1 MRSRKQASPLALLMA
16 GLSASLA
23 CHPEMIPA
31 STNPN
36 LYQNSRATDDAIVQ
50 TVASYAVVFGI
61 ARCHRMNIPFTPPS
75 LDNTFYENLF
85 IMAGLVDSSTGRPD
99 PVILSVFR
107 RFGSGNVDHG
117 MALCVFSALV
127 TASSR
132 TDPISC
138 FITTIGAAYGPLH
151 FGATLSAQRA
161 LQEIG
166 TPDNVPSFL
175 EEVKQGKRKLFGYGH
190 RAYKWMDPRVQLIRG
205 LLQDLN
211 LDPEKSPLLNI
222 TQRIEQL
229 ASKDEYFQRRRLYPN
244 ADLYGHFV
252 FSAWYVTPMCVE

>member
-1 MRSRKQASPLALLMA
+1 MT

-36 LYQNSRATDDAIVQ
+36 LYQDRKAADDAIVQ

-61 ARCHRMNIPFTPPS
+61 VRCHCLGIPFTRPS
-75 LDNTFYENLF
+75 VDNTFYENLF
-85 IMAGLVDSSTGRPD
+85 IMAGLVDSSTARPD
-99 PVILSVFR
+99 PLLLSVFR
-107 RFGSGNVDHG
+107 LLGSANVDHG

-138 FITTIGAAYGPLH
+138 LITAIGASYGPLH
-151 FGATLSAQRA
+151 FGATQSAQRA

-166 TPDNVPSFL
+166 TPDNVSSFL

-190 RAYKWMDPRVQLIRG
+190 RAMDPRVRLIRG
-205 LLQDLN
+205 LLHDLN
-211 LDPEKSPLLNI
+211 LDPTKNPLLNI

-229 ASKDEYFQRRRLYPN
+229 ASQDEYFRRRELYPN
-244 ADLYGHFV
+244 ADL
-252 FSAWYVTPMCVE
+252 

>member
-1 MRSRKQASPLALLMA
+1 MA
-16 GLSASLA
+16 GQSASLA

-36 LYQNSRATDDAIVQ
+36 IYQDSKAADNAIVQ

-61 ARCHRMNIPFTPPS
+61 VRCHHLGIPFTSPS
-75 LDNTFYENLF
+75 LDNTFNENLF
-85 IMAGLVDSSTGRPD
+85 IMAGLVDSSTGRPI
-99 PVILSVFR
+99 PKLLSVFQ
-107 RFGSGNVDHG
+107 RFGSANADHG
-117 MALCVFSALV
+117 MALCIFSALV

-138 FITTIGAAYGPLH
+138 LITAISAAYGPLH
-151 FGATLSAQRA
+151 FGATLSAQSD

-190 RAYKWMDPRVQLIRG
+190 RAYKGIDPRVRLIRG

-211 LDPEKSPLLNI
+211 LDPAAHPLLNI

-229 ASKDEYFQRRRLYPN
+229 ASTDEYFRRRGLYPN

-252 FSAWYVTPMCVE
+252 FSAWYAIFFPLCQYIEAS

>member
-1 MRSRKQASPLALLMA
+1 MA

-36 LYQNSRATDDAIVQ
+36 IYQDSKAADNAIVQ

-61 ARCHRMNIPFTPPS
+61 VRCHHLGIPFTSPS
-75 LDNTFYENLF
+75 LDNTFNENLF
-85 IMAGLVDSSTGRPD
+85 IMAGLVDSSTGRPI
-99 PVILSVFR
+99 PKLLSVFQ
-107 RFGSGNVDHG
+107 RFGSANADHG
-117 MALCVFSALV
+117 MALCIFSALV

-138 FITTIGAAYGPLH
+138 LITAISAAYGPLH
-151 FGATLSAQRA
+151 FGATLSAQSA

-190 RAYKWMDPRVQLIRG
+190 RAYKGIDPRVRLIRG

-211 LDPEKSPLLNI
+211 LDPAAHPLLNI

-229 ASKDEYFQRRRLYPN
+229 ASTDEYFRRRGLYPN

-252 FSAWYVTPMCVE
+252 FSAWYAIFFPLCQYIEAS

>member
-1 MRSRKQASPLALLMA
+1 MLTTAW
-16 GLSASLA
+16 LS
-23 CHPEMIPA
+23 
-31 STNPN
+31 
-36 LYQNSRATDDAIVQ
+36 
-50 TVASYAVVFGI
+50 
-61 ARCHRMNIPFTPPS
+61 
-75 LDNTFYENLF
+75 
-85 IMAGLVDSSTGRPD
+85 
-99 PVILSVFR
+99 
-107 RFGSGNVDHG
+107 
-117 MALCVFSALV
+117 VFSALV

-138 FITTIGAAYGPLH
+138 LISAISAAYGPLH

-190 RAYKWMDPRVQLIRG
+190 CAYKRMDPRVRLIRD
-205 LLQDLN
+205 LLQVLN
-211 LDPEKSPLLNI
+211 LDPAKNQLLSI

-229 ASKDEYFQRRRLYPN
+229 ASEDEYFRRCGLYPN

-252 FSAWYVTPMCVE
+252 FSAWYVVLSS

>member
-1 MRSRKQASPLALLMA
+1 MT

-36 LYQNSRATDDAIVQ
+36 LYQDRKAADDAIVQ

-61 ARCHRMNIPFTPPS
+61 VRCHHLGIPFTSPS
-75 LDNTFYENLF
+75 LDNTFNENLF
-85 IMAGLVDSSTGRPD
+85 IMAGLVDSSTGRPI
-99 PVILSVFR
+99 PKLLSVFQ
-107 RFGSGNVDHG
+107 RFGSANADHG
-117 MALCVFSALV
+117 MALCIFSALV

-138 FITTIGAAYGPLH
+138 LITAISAAYGPLH
-151 FGATLSAQRA
+151 FGATLSAQSA

-175 EEVKQGKRKLFGYGH
+175 DEVKQGKRKLFGYGH
-190 RAYKWMDPRVQLIRG
+190 RAYKGIDPRVRLIRG

-211 LDPEKSPLLNI
+211 LDPAAHPLLNI

-229 ASKDEYFQRRRLYPN
+229 ASTDEYFRRRGLYPN

-252 FSAWYVTPMCVE
+252 FSAWYAIFFPLCQYIEAS